1 MCGINYREITNIK
14 SGANNKIVTIKCN
27 NTQIN
32 GYRKRE
38 NRNRLI
44 KN

>member
-1 MCGINYREITNIK
+1 MNYREITNIK
-14 SGANNKIVTIKCN
+14 SGANNKIVTIKHN
-27 NTQIN
+27 HNTQIN